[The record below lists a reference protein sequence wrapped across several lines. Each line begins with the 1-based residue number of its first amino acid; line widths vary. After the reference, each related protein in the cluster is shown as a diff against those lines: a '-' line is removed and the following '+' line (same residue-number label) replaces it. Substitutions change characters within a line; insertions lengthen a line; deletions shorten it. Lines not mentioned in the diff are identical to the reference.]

1 MPLSS
6 TEIAAMNGSFQ
17 SQAMNNLQY
26 ASAIGQGA
34 GVYGGGGGYRGAGG
48 DRAMG
53 SAMGMAGAVGA
64 PLMSGAMGLMGL
76 DPMSMGLKA
85 GMSAFGS
92 GAGLGGAAL
101 AGGAVALPFMAAGAA
116 VSYAGGQMY
125 EGASQQSNLNAQLR
139 SSFNFQNRQG
149 GTGFSRSD
157 MTSIGS
163 AVREM
168 TEQFGPGGEIA
179 SFKELSGLA
188 GKMGQM
194 GFAQGVRDV
203 KDFTSRFK
211 EMVKSLKTMATDLG
225 TTLEGAMEFA
235 QAAKSSGVFGANR
248 AVGFTAAARQATV
261 SGGLALSEVTGAAS
275 IGSQI
280 SRSIGGLGRQGA
292 MAGVRTISQIG
303 TAQQMGVLSEEDI
316 YNTTGQTGAEGRQSF
331 AASAMASSGRFL
343 QSGRGRR
350 MLASM
355 AGKNGTLDEDA
366 VQQILSGGMSISET
380 MRQDRAHV
388 TGAGA
393 PVNRA
398 NFIRN
403 EGRLRGAA
411 MERLG
416 GFLPALQLQEWA
428 ASKGVDINDMDDR
441 SMLFAQRQLGMGRD
455 EVDQAVKM
463 ANAMPQILERERRSA
478 SQDQYFQALSTAR
491 KGQGIEGV
499 KQKFEQAKSLINGKL
514 EKAGQDIFNAGSEA
528 VDSFFNKLFGTYVE
542 TYSKDIDDSYRSM
555 LSGGAQGRGAAARAF
570 GVGSTGSVGSLLNR
584 GARQAMGTGGV
595 GGVATKDLATALNT
609 GGLFQ
614 KTGAEQLREAGFETR
629 GMNSQQ
635 IQSKLQSIQAAQRAA
650 ATGYNEAA
658 LAIGSQGGKA
668 DFIQAAYA
676 MKKVE
681 GEGDARVDSLTKL
694 INEQA
699 KGNPND
705 PNTVAA
711 RAMQD
716 QLRGKSD
723 AERVGLLA
731 NYERAQGIQGKA
743 GLAARYGLPEGGMVG
758 ILAKQGTAG
767 FGSMGEEN
775 AAFAKALGFGR
786 KGSVKEM
793 LAEGGIT
800 AGLSM
805 LPGLGPV
812 LGGLLGAASS
822 GFVHDIIGR
831 VTGSGE
837 REQAAGRFIKG
848 EAFRDLSAGLLS
860 ADRKVSEQAMASL
873 QKDIANQT
881 GEDTPETE
889 VKRDMLQAAKFATF
903 MSVGNPTPEQQAAK
917 AKELGVPL
925 DKLKSTLGG
934 MATVLDTRQR
944 KDLAEQGRRLMV
956 SSAQEKDQLSM
967 HGIIDADGRL
977 TGAKTKELTALGGA
991 ALEFA
996 RLSVGI
1002 TEKEGTFTGTGS
1014 DADRAIMGSISD
1026 DASRRGDILEHMT
1039 VEQKRK
1045 AAKALAGS
1053 EGAAELSRSA
1063 AEQQKFMTMSKR
1075 YGGQGAV
1082 ARSLGISLSPE
1093 ELKNLNLTRP
1103 EDVKALLGRAG
1114 LASEENV
1121 ASLSGAVGKG
1131 AGSIAEVLRRIK
1143 ESAAGQE
1150 AEKKRSEAFESSPEG
1165 KLAGEMKK
1173 NSDKA
1178 NQFLEALVKGNTLS
1192 LAALNEIKKNGT
1204 DNPEDKK

>member
-17 SQAMNNLQY
+17 SQAMSNLSY
-26 ASAIGQGA
+26 ASAIGQGGG
-34 GVYGGGGGYRGAGG
+34 GVYGGGYRGAGTGG
-48 DRAMG
+48 DRMMGGAMG
-53 SAMGMAGAVGA
+53 TAAAVGA
-64 PLMSGAMGLMGL
+64 PLMSGAMGLLGL

-101 AGGAVALPFMAAGAA
+101 AGGAVALPLMAAGAA
-116 VSYAGGQMY
+116 VSYAGGQMF

-139 SSFNFQNRQG
+139 SSFNFSNRQG
-149 GTGFSRSD
+149 GQGFSRSD

-168 TEQFGPGGEIA
+168 SEQFGPGGEVA
-179 SFKELSGLA
+179 SFRELSGLA
-188 GKMGQM
+188 GKMGSM
-194 GFAQGVRDV
+194 GFAQGVKDV

-261 SGGLALSEVTGAAS
+261 SGGLALSEGTGAAS

-280 SRSIGGLGRQGA
+280 ARSVGGLGRQGA
-292 MAGVRTISQIG
+292 MAGIRTIGQIG
-303 TAQQMGVLSEEDI
+303 TAQQMGVISEEDI
-316 YNTTGQTGAEGRQSF
+316 YNSTGQTGAEGRQAF
-331 AASAMASSGRFL
+331 AASSMASSAKFL

-355 AGKNGTLDEDA
+355 AGKNGTLDEDS

-380 MRQDRAHV
+380 MRQDKAHV

-428 ASKGVDINDMDDR
+428 ASKGVDINEMDDR

-455 EVDQAVKM
+455 EVDNAVKM
-463 ANAMPQILERERRSA
+463 ANAMPQILERERRSGQ
-478 SQDQYFQALSTAR
+478 QDQYFQALSTAR

-499 KQKFEQAKSLINGKL
+499 KQKFEQAKELINGKL
-514 EKAGQDIFNAGSEA
+514 QKAGQDIFNAGSEA
-528 VDSFFNKLFGTYVE
+528 VDTFFNKLFGTYVE

-555 LSGGAQGRGAAARAF
+555 LSGGSQGRAAGTRAF
-570 GVGSTGSVGSLLNR
+570 GLGGGAALNKAAR
-584 GARQAMGTGGV
+584 GALTPGGV
-595 GGVATKDLATALNT
+595 GGVGTKDLATAMNT

-614 KTGAEQLREAGFETR
+614 KTGIEQMRAAGFELK
-629 GMNSQQ
+629 GKNSQE
-635 IQSKLQSIQAAQRAA
+635 IQSKLQSIQAAQMAA
-650 ATGYNEAA
+650 ATGFDKEA
-658 LAIGSQGGKA
+658 LAAGSQGGKA

-676 MKKVE
+676 MGKVE
-681 GEGDARVDSLTKL
+681 GDGDVRVKNLTSL

-699 KGNPND
+699 KGPASD
-705 PNTVAA
+705 PNTQAA
-711 RAMQD
+711 LAMPK

-723 AERVGLLA
+723 AEKVGLLA
-731 NYERAQGIQGKA
+731 NYERAQGIAGKA
-743 GLAARYGLPEGGMVG
+743 GLAARYGLPEGGMMSV
-758 ILAKQGTAG
+758 LAQQGTAG

-775 AAFAKALGFGR
+775 TAFAKALGFGR
-786 KGSVKEM
+786 KGSVKEG
-793 LAEGGIT
+793 LIEGGIH
-800 AGLSM
+800 AGLN
-805 LPGLGPV
+805 LLGLGV
-812 LGGLLGAASS
+812 GSLLSAAGGDMIHNLVGK
-822 GFVHDIIGR
+822 F
-831 VTGSGE
+831 TGSGE

-848 EAFRDLSAGLLS
+848 EQFRDISAGLLS
-860 ADRKVSEQAMASL
+860 NDEDTSAAAMKAL
-873 QKDIANQT
+873 QKELGDQV
-881 GEDTPETE
+881 GEMTPETE
-889 VKRDMLQAAKFATF
+889 VKRDMMKAAQFAAF
-903 MSVGNPTPEQQAAK
+903 ASVGNPTPAQQEAK

-925 DKLKSTLGG
+925 DKLKATLGG
-934 MATVLDTRQR
+934 MANVLDARQR
-944 KDLAEQGRRLMV
+944 KDLAEQGRRLQV
-956 SSAQEKDQLSM
+956 SSAKERDQLSM
-967 HGIIDADGRL
+967 HGIIDANGQL
-977 TGAKTKELTALGGA
+977 SGAKTKELTALGGA
-991 ALEFA
+991 ALEYA

-1002 TEKEGTFTGTGS
+1002 TEQEGRFTGTGS
-1014 DADRAIMGSISD
+1014 DADRGVLGGIMN
-1026 DASRRGDILEHMT
+1026 DAAKRGDILEHMT

-1045 AAKALAGS
+1045 AARAMAGS

-1075 YGGQGAV
+1075 YGGNGAV
-1082 ARSLGISLSPE
+1082 ARSLGITMSPE
-1093 ELKNLNLTRP
+1093 ELKNLNLSNP
-1103 EDVKALLGRAG
+1103 DDVKSLLSKAG
-1114 LASEENV
+1114 LPAGKENV
-1121 ASLSGAVGKG
+1121 DALSGARG
-1131 AGSIAEVLRRIK
+1131 AGSIGEVLRRIK

-1178 NQFLEALVKGNTLS
+1178 NQFLEAIAKAQGVATATLQ
-1192 LAALNEIKKNGT
+1192 AIKDNNT
-1204 DNPEDKK
+1204 DNPENKK